1 MDMKLEVVILPVS
14 DVDRARDFYVNKVGF
29 HLDVDH
35 QPSEDFRVV
44 QMTPP
49 GSACSVTIGIGLT
62 DNDPGVVKGTHLIV
76 GDIEA
81 ACAELSE
88 RGVVLDQVRY
98 MGPEGWVV
106 GVDPQRRDYAT
117 FSGFSDPDHNS
128 WILQEVGH
136 GTPPTSR
143 HQ

>member
-1 MDMKLEVVILPVS
+1 MKLEVVILPVS
-14 DVDRARDFYVNKVGF
+14 DVDRAKDFYVNKVGF

-81 ACAELSE
+81 ARAELSE
-88 RGVVLDQVRY
+88 RGVVLDEVRY

-106 GVDPQRRDYAT
+106 GVDPERRDYAT
-117 FSGFSDPDHNS
+117 FSGFSDPDGNS

-136 GTPPTSR
+136 GTA
-143 HQ
+143 H

>member
-14 DVDRARDFYVNKVGF
+14 DVDRARDFYVNKVEF

-49 GSACSVTIGIGLT
+49 GSTCSVTIGMGLT

-81 ACAELSE
+81 ARAELSE
-88 RGVVLDQVRY
+88 RGVVLDEVRY
-98 MGPEGWVV
+98 MGSEGWVV
-106 GVDPQRRDYAT
+106 GVDPERRDYAT
-117 FSGFSDPDHNS
+117 FSGFSDPDGNS

-136 GTPPTSR
+136 GSA
-143 HQ
+143 H

>member
-14 DVDRARDFYVNKVGF
+14 DVDRAKDFYVNKVGF

-49 GSACSVTIGIGLT
+49 GSACSATIGMGLT

-81 ACAELSE
+81 ARAELSQ
-88 RGVVLDQVRY
+88 RGVVLDEVRY
-98 MGPEGWVV
+98 MGPEGWVL
-106 GVDPQRRDYAT
+106 GVDPERRDYAT
-117 FSGFSDPDHNS
+117 FSGFSDPDGNS

-136 GTPPTSR
+136 GTA
-143 HQ
+143 H

>member
-14 DVDRARDFYVNKVGF
+14 DVDRAKDFYVNKVGF

-81 ACAELSE
+81 ARAELSQ
-88 RGVVLDQVRY
+88 RGVVLDEVRY
-98 MGPEGWVV
+98 MGPEGWVL
-106 GVDPQRRDYAT
+106 GVDPERRDYAT
-117 FSGFSDPDHNS
+117 FSGFSDPDGNS

-136 GTPPTSR
+136 GTA
-143 HQ
+143 H